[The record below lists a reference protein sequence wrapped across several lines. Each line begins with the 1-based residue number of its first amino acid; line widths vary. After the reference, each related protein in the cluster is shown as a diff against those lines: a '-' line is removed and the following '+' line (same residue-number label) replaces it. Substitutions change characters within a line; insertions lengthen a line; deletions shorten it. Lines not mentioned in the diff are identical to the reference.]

1 MVTQCNSAEVFTLNF
16 SPHNIWWRD
25 TSQTKYLGPVVSSQ
39 ITNNITSP
47 SWKEND
53 GININVVLLLA
64 RWKLKWSSRPELLK
78 INNWTRKRK
87 QFSPWT
93 FYLFEVVQMQR
104 RQTTE
109 ISDDTDCGA
118 WPQAGEV
125 QTSTVQQDD
134 ILDTALCH
142 HLRRFVHHLP
152 TMWCAMEQSQF
163 ANIFSVLATFLFL
176 SVVNIGAVWPWWPA
190 SCCQLSTQCQ
200 HRYRPSGGFI
210 YLELFSVHLS
220 FTIDEVQSM
229 RLRMKIGFIL
239 INDFAE
245 RRWIGDVFFM
255 LTLLPSI
262 ASVQPP
268 AELTIMINA
277 AAPLIHFV
285 INTHIHTTLAT
296 RQYFIIINVQSR
308 LGTRS
313 ADVCSSVDKITS
325 SSILSLF
332 SFNLFV

>member
-104 RQTTE
+104 RHTTE

-125 QTSTVQQDD
+125 QTPAVSSAARWHPGYCILSPSPQICTPSTYY
-134 ILDTALCH
+134 
-142 HLRRFVHHLP
+142 
-152 TMWCAMEQSQF
+152 MWCAMEHYW
-163 ANIFSVLATFLFL
+163 AISV
-176 SVVNIGAVWPWWPA
+176 
-190 SCCQLSTQCQ
+190 
-200 HRYRPSGGFI
+200 R
-210 YLELFSVHLS
+210 
-220 FTIDEVQSM
+220 
-229 RLRMKIGFIL
+229 
-239 INDFAE
+239 
-245 RRWIGDVFFM
+245 
-255 LTLLPSI
+255 
-262 ASVQPP
+262 
-268 AELTIMINA
+268 
-277 AAPLIHFV
+277 
-285 INTHIHTTLAT
+285 
-296 RQYFIIINVQSR
+296 
-308 LGTRS
+308 
-313 ADVCSSVDKITS
+313 
-325 SSILSLF
+325 
-332 SFNLFV
+332 